1 MCLSLFLN
9 CRILIMP
16 YIKTSPKKLPL
27 TKQLDLKAQKCGLRH
42 TVFAPNGDQYTGE
55 WLDDRKHGETPGRG
69 QPSLW
74 PRFFFLSDRWITFT
88 VHSWRKRN
96 STVEEVRS
104 RVQRRME
111 MWPMWRVRY
120 LQRVSTWNKQVRQEV
135 LRKMEEWEEAR
146 KSVCRRW
153 VTWQRP
159 CNHTVTWR
167 PSLPVPRVMGRFSTG
182 TQRSTKETGVRTRGA
197 AGAECTR
204 KRGTFMRE
212 SGWGTNATGK
222 ALFSLVMKRQ

>member
-74 PRFFFLSDRWITFT
+74 PRFIFFIRQMNYIHRSFLKEKELNCGRSPEPRT
-88 VHSWRKRN
+88 
-96 STVEEVRS
+96 EENGNVAN
-104 RVQRRME
+104 V
-111 MWPMWRVRY
+111 
-120 LQRVSTWNKQVRQEV
+120 
-135 LRKMEEWEEAR
+135 
-146 KSVCRRW
+146 
-153 VTWQRP
+153 
-159 CNHTVTWR
+159 
-167 PSLPVPRVMGRFSTG
+167 TG
-182 TQRSTKETGVRTRGA
+182 TVPSA
-197 AGAECTR
+197 C
-204 KRGTFMRE
+204 
-212 SGWGTNATGK
+212 
-222 ALFSLVMKRQ
+222 

>member
-74 PRFFFLSDRWITFT
+74 PRFFFFYQTDEL
-88 VHSWRKRN
+88 HSPFIPEGK
-96 STVEEVRS
+96 
-104 RVQRRME
+104 
-111 MWPMWRVRY
+111 
-120 LQRVSTWNKQVRQEV
+120 
-135 LRKMEEWEEAR
+135 
-146 KSVCRRW
+146 
-153 VTWQRP
+153 
-159 CNHTVTWR
+159 
-167 PSLPVPRVMGRFSTG
+167 G
-182 TQRSTKETGVRTRGA
+182 TQLWKKTGA
-197 AGAECTR
+197 AYRGEWKCGQCDGY
-204 KRGTFMRE
+204 GTF
-212 SGWGTNATGK
+212 SVLVPGTNKYDRKYCGRWKNGK
-222 ALFSLVMKRQ
+222 KHVSQCAVGGSHDRGRVITR